1 MNEVHLIGRLV
12 KDPEL
17 KTFGENNAVANIT
30 LAIDNGRDKD
40 GNKQTIFVPVEVWN
54 NSAKMLEKYSGK
66 GCRLIVNGS
75 LKQDTWEKDGQ
86 KRSALGVRAR
96 TISFIDYKDEKNESA
111 SKREPNDISNIAKE
125 EVPF

>member
-1 MNEVHLIGRLV
+1 MNELHLIGRLV
-12 KDPEL
+12 RDPEV
-17 KTFGENNAVANIT
+17 KEFGEGKAVANVT

-40 GNKQTIFVPVEVWN
+40 GNKVTIFVPVEVWN
-54 NSAKMLEKYSGK
+54 NSATLLEKYSGK

-96 TISFIDYKDEKNESA
+96 TISFIDYKDEKPNTAVKQEHTDIQSDI
-111 SKREPNDISNIAKE
+111 RED
-125 EVPF
+125 VPF